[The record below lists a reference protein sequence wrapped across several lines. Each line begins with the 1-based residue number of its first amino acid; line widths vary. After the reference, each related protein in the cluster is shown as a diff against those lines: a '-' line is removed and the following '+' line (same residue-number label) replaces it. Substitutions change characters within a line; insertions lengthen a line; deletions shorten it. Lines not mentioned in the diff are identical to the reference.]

1 MRQREVQIKVCRS
14 DHIAFM
20 HFLICKKGNVKRLN
34 QVFSSLVFL
43 LGFQPVLQGQ
53 QLADTTLVLPTVEV
67 RSASIRYEVAGS
79 ASQHWEAAQ
88 LAKVQ
93 ADHLAGLLAAETGMY
108 IKSYG
113 LGSLATSSIRGG
125 SAGHTLVLW
134 NGLPIQSPMLGL
146 LDLALLPVQA
156 VESIGFTPGGGSAL
170 WGSGAIGGV
179 LNLDNR
185 ADFSRKTELK
195 TSTLAGSF
203 GQFQQQVKIGLG
215 TEKVQS
221 VTLFAHQQA
230 DNDFYY
236 PLGAGLPK
244 RPQTNARFSQQYLV
258 QDLYWNIHERR
269 RLSAHLWLQETSR
282 EIPPTQV
289 QNRSQ
294 ARQEDAA
301 TRLVLEYRAITAR
314 GFWQIKTGYFD
325 EHLQYV
331 DDQILLDSRSHFR
344 TYLAEITGQWR
355 GGNRHTFLLGNTHVH
370 TQAWSDGYRDQIPT
384 EYKTALFA
392 SWKYRGRK
400 LNAQGS
406 FRQEIAGGIGAPIVP
421 ALGVDY
427 QIHPNLLV
435 KGSASRNYRLPTLND
450 RFWAPGGNP
459 DLLPESGWSQEL
471 GFHYRQQKNG
481 FELTASLTAFNR
493 TIGNWILWSIREG
506 QAYWSANNIAKVW
519 SRGLEPRFSLTY
531 PLTSGNLELRG
542 GYDFVRSTNQIALK
556 NPRMEAGGQLI
567 YTPVHRAFAT
577 LALEWRTFYAAY
589 QHAFTGAAQGI
600 NDPLEPYQVGNA
612 RLQYAQEFKQCRG
625 TLFLN
630 IYNIWNAQYLA
641 VERRPMPG
649 IHFQAGFSFIF
660 SKIHDQ

>member
-1 MRQREVQIKVCRS
+1 MQAQIKVCRS

-34 QVFSSLVFL
+34 QFFSSLVFL
-43 LGFQPVLQGQ
+43 LGFHPVLQGQ

-79 ASQHWEAAQ
+79 ATQYWEAAQ
-88 LAKVQ
+88 LARVQ
-93 ADHLAGLLAAETGMY
+93 ADHLAGLLAAETGTY

-156 VESIGFTPGGGSAL
+156 VESIGFTPGGGSAM

-179 LNLDNR
+179 LDLDNR
-185 ADFSRKTELK
+185 AHFSRKMELK

-203 GQFQQQVKIGLG
+203 GQFQQQINIGLG

-221 VTLFAHQQA
+221 VTRFAHQQA

-244 RPQTNARFSQQYLV
+244 RLQTNARFSQQYAV

-289 QNRSQ
+289 QNRSE
-294 ARQEDAA
+294 ARQEDSA

-314 GFWQIKTGYFD
+314 GFWQIKTGYFY

-331 DDQILLDSRSHFR
+331 DDQILLNSRSHFR
-344 TYLAEITGQWR
+344 TYLAEITREWQ
-355 GGNRHTFLLGNTHVH
+355 GGKRHTFLLGNTHVH
-370 TQAWSDGYRDQIPT
+370 TQAWSEGYRNQIPT

-406 FRQEIAGGIGAPIVP
+406 LRQEIAGGIGAPIVP

-427 QIHPNLLV
+427 QIHPNFLL
-435 KGSASRNYRLPTLND
+435 KSSASRNYRLPTLND

-471 GFHYRQQKNG
+471 GFYFRKQKNG
-481 FELTASLTAFNR
+481 FELQASLTAFNR
-493 TIGNWILWSIREG
+493 TIGNWILWSLRDG
-506 QAYWSANNIAKVW
+506 QSFWSANNITQVW
-519 SRGLEPRFSLTY
+519 SRGLEPRLALSH
-531 PLTSGNLELRG
+531 TSSHRKFVLKA
-542 GYDFVRSTNQIALK
+542 GYDFTRSTNQVAVE
-556 NPRMEAGGQLI
+556 NPSLAAGQQLL
-567 YTPVHRAFAT
+567 YTPVHRAFAS
-577 LALEWRTFYAAY
+577 LSLEWKTFYAAY

-600 NDPLEPYQVGNA
+600 NDPIAPFQTGNL
-612 RLQYAQEFKQCRG
+612 RLQYGREFKKGRG
-625 TLFLN
+625 MLFLN
-630 IYNIWNAQYLA
+630 VLNIWNAQYLA

-649 IHFQAGFSFIF
+649 IHFQSGIQLFFY
-660 SKIHDQ
+660 QNT